1 MAAGFGVGVLT
12 GFCGV
17 GGGFIIVPVLVLLL
31 GLPVRIAVG
40 TSLLIIAVTALAGLA
55 GHLGPASPGRSRRLL
70 RRRRARR
77 RVARRPHRRTAC
89 PPCA

>member
-1 MAAGFGVGVLT
+1 MLT

-55 GHLGPASPGRSRRLL
+55 GHIGTGISWPITAFFGAAAR
-70 RRRRARR
+70 RR
-77 RVARRPHRRTAC
+77 RVARRAHRRTGS
-89 PPCA
+89 PPSA